1 MPRLPLQ
8 PHRQHQRRP
17 PRVRNRSSLK
27 RSANPTR
34 VNLKRWHDPN
44 ATRGADRLESLR
56 ADNWQSSS
64 RPFGWKLRRL
74 SCFFDLAE
82 VAFRPNVHRYLRRRL
97 CPFGGPV
104 GGGVVHGQPFWAGA
118 PSYDRRSAS
127 CFGWRLCHR
136 VRHRFEAPQY
146 AVVARRSVSCRIMPA
161 MPLRPHG
168 QYQQS
173 VPRMRI
179 TTRTCFPAV

>member
-74 SCFFDLAE
+74 SCFSIWLKLHSGPMFTVICVGVFAPLVVLLVAVLFTVSLFGPGLPPTIGVLHLVWLA
-82 VAFRPNVHRYLRRRL
+82 FMSP
-97 CPFGGPV
+97 
-104 GGGVVHGQPFWAGA
+104 
-118 PSYDRRSAS
+118 RSS
-127 CFGWRLCHR
+127 P
-136 VRHRFEAPQY
+136 FEAPQY